1 MSHCPPVQRTAASH
15 GIFLAGLAVFAS
27 ALAPSPAAAQETVSR
42 IPLVAGLTIMSSLHF
57 PEGDRENVVEV
68 AKVDSSGAS
77 YTWRLL
83 EIRETGD
90 TIIERFGRHVRAND
104 LAGAPRLDPVFKM
117 SDPEERPGY
126 TAFSISSAVY
136 TELRDRGAAPYSV
149 TTIESATGGFAA
161 AAGALGV
168 GVPQDRARYKGTLT
182 RTSPTVEPFPL
193 LVDGRRVA
201 VPALHL
207 EGTFAKGLRR
217 LEYEFWVLAD
227 SAHPLL
233 LKTVVEKHVFQ
244 LVRVDFPL
252 DWPEVVAAAA
262 GGEGEGE
269 LTGDARGAGGQGP
282 GVGGKGG
289 AGLGAGPG
297 LGGLAKLERELNS
310 ACRIELPGVYFAFNS
325 AQIDPASDRSLKALA
340 RVLAGHPDWVM
351 TVEGHTD
358 SIGTSA
364 ANQQLS
370 QRRAEAVRDRLAAR
384 HGMNTSAWKAAGY
397 GPSRPR
403 EPNGTIEGR
412 ARNRRVELV
421 RDC

>member
-1 MSHCPPVQRTAASH
+1 MPSPTGCPALRPGS
-15 GIFLAGLAVFAS
+15 LAGLALSAS
-27 ALAPSPAAAQETVSR
+27 AFGSLPAAAQETLSR
-42 IPLVAGLTIMSSLHF
+42 IPLVPGLTMMSSLHF

-68 AKVDSSGAS
+68 GSVDSSGAS

-83 EIRETGD
+83 EVREGGD
-90 TIIERFGRHVRAND
+90 TLMERFGRRVRAND
-104 LAGAPRLDPVFKM
+104 LAGAPRLDPVFKA

-136 TELRDRGAAPYSV
+136 TELRDRGTAPYSV
-149 TTIESATGGFAA
+149 TSIESSTGVAGAA
-161 AAGALGV
+161 AAALGL
-168 GVPQDRARYKGTLT
+168 GLAHDRARYRGTLT
-182 RTSPTVEPFPL
+182 RASPTPESFPL

-207 EGTFAKGLRR
+207 TGTFTKGLRR
-217 LEYEFWVLAD
+217 LQYEFWVLAD

-233 LKTVVEKHVFQ
+233 LRTVVEQHVFQ
-244 LVRVDFPL
+244 MVRVNFPS
-252 DWPEVVAAAA
+252 DASGVA
-262 GGEGEGE
+262 
-269 LTGDARGAGGQGP
+269 T
-282 GVGGKGG
+282 
-289 AGLGAGPG
+289 
-297 LGGLAKLERELNS
+297 LERELDT

-325 AQIDPASDRSLKALA
+325 ARIDPASDHSLAGLA
-340 RVLAGHPDWVM
+340 RVLAGHPEWVM

-358 SIGTSA
+358 SIGTAA

-370 QRRAEAVRDRLAAR
+370 QRRAEAVRARLAQR
-384 HGMNTSAWKAAGY
+384 HGVNTSAWNAVGY

-421 RDC
+421 REC